1 MHWSGQNLPISSLLN
16 FLLAALE
23 KTKMA
28 STTCWLHGKAGNDVS
43 VRSCMEKKIK
53 WQPKE
58 GRKMGKIVK
67 TLKEGK
73 TDVKKLAIA
82 SQNSEEL

>member
-1 MHWSGQNLPISSLLN
+1 MMSQSGL
-16 FLLAALE
+16 
-23 KTKMA
+23 
-28 STTCWLHGKAGNDVS
+28 
-43 VRSCMEKKIK
+43 VRKKKIK